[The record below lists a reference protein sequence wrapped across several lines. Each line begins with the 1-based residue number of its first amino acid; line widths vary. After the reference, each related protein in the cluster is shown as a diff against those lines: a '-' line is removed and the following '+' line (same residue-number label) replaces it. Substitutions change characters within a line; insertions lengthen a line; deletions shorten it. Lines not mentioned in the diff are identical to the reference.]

1 MSLDVLFSRSYNYTA
16 NNYNHPARAGWLFCC
31 LKREV
36 VSVADK
42 LTPKQQQFVREYL
55 IDFNA
60 TQAAIRAGYSPKTA
74 QVIGAENLKKPMVAA
89 EIQRLGQKTAQ
100 KLEITRE
107 SIMQEL
113 AAIGFA
119 RTSDYVRVETE
130 PTTRLGIHPL
140 TGEVVSLPSYLQTV
154 RITNTADLPEE
165 KAAALA
171 GIKQGANG
179 IEVKLHDKV
188 RALELLG
195 KAMGVFDSGRDTSTE
210 ASNNL
215 FEAIVE
221 SAQEELDTDDI
232 PEIKQEATAGADVV
246 E

>member
-1 MSLDVLFSRSYNYTA
+1 MTLNDPFSLCYYYTT
-16 NNYNHPARAGWLFCC
+16 NNCNHPACAGWLFCYQ
-31 LKREV
+31 KREV

-119 RTSDYVRVETE
+119 RASDFVRVETA
-130 PTTRLGIHPL
+130 PTTRLGVHPL
-140 TGEVVSLPSYLQTV
+140 TGEIISLPSYCQTV
-154 RITNTADLPEE
+154 RITNTDDLPED

-195 KAMGVFDSGRDTSTE
+195 KAVGVFDSGRDTSTE
-210 ASNNL
+210 ATNNL

-221 SAQEELDTDDI
+221 SAQEGLETDDI
-232 PEIKQEATAGADVV
+232 PEIEQEAAAGADVV